1 MSKLCFLSMDD
12 LDGYVADDDLA
23 IEPLST
29 LGIDVD
35 TLSWRQTARDWAE
48 FDLIVIRT
56 PWDYQRDAER
66 FLDVLDAIESKTT
79 LANPA
84 AVARWNFDKHY
95 LLELQHEGID
105 VVSTIWE
112 EEYTAD
118 NFAIWQEALRSDVL
132 IIKPTVSAT
141 AEHTYKLDVFDET
154 LIDLFAERSFMVQPF
169 VESIV
174 TEGEF
179 SLFFFNG
186 EYSHT
191 ILKAPKTDDFRVQEE
206 HGGIITSVRPEPAM
220 LATANAVL
228 GRISEKLLY
237 ARVDLVRYHGKF
249 AVMELEL
256 IEPALYLRTDAEAP
270 RRFARAI
277 AEYLANR

>member
-1 MSKLCFLSMDD
+1 MSKVCFLSMDD
-12 LDGYVADDDLA
+12 LGGYVADDDLA
-23 IEPLST
+23 IEPLDA
-29 LGIDVD
+29 LGIDVE
-35 TLSWRQTARDWAE
+35 THSWRQTARDWAE
-48 FDLIVIRT
+48 FDLVVIRT
-56 PWDYQRDAER
+56 PWDYQRDADR
-66 FLDVLDAIESKTT
+66 FLDVLDAIEIRTA

-95 LLELQHEGID
+95 LLELQQDGID
-105 VVSTIWE
+105 VVSTIWDE
-112 EEYTAD
+112 AYTAE

-132 IIKPTVSAT
+132 IVKPTVSAT

-154 LIDLFAERSFMVQPF
+154 LIDVFAERSFMVQPF

>member
-1 MSKLCFLSMDD
+1 MDD

-23 IEPLST
+23 IEPLAK
-29 LGIDVD
+29 LGADVE
-35 TLSWRQTARDWAE
+35 TLSWRQTVRDWSE
-48 FDLIVIRT
+48 FDLVVIRT
-56 PWDYQRDAER
+56 PWDYQRDAEK
-66 FLDVLDAIESKTT
+66 FLDVLDEIEESTK

-84 AVARWNFDKHY
+84 AIARWNFDKHY
-95 LLELQHEGID
+95 LLELQHDGID
-105 VVSTIWE
+105 VVSTIWD

-118 NFAIWQEALRSDVL
+118 NFSIWQEALRSETL
-132 IIKPTVSAT
+132 IIKPTISAT
-141 AEHTYKLDVFDET
+141 AEHTYKIDTFDGSLLSVFND
-154 LIDLFAERSFMVQPF
+154 RSFMVQPF

-206 HGGIITSVRPEPAM
+206 HGGIITAVRPEPSM
-220 LATANAVL
+220 LAKALGVL
-228 GRISEKLLY
+228 GRISQTLLY
-237 ARVDLVRYHGKF
+237 ARVDLVRYHGQF

-256 IEPALYLRTDAEAP
+256 IEPALYLRMDSEAP

-277 AEYLANR
+277 ASVIS